1 MNMNLGE
8 LVARPK
14 MSYNIKVTLLFPNIS
29 DFMIFANGIAGSD
42 SIKTKINE
50 QTNKQTKEWINR
62 YELMVSLV
70 RPVKSFE

>member
-14 MSYNIKVTLLFPNIS
+14 ISYNIKVTLLFPNIS